1 MKVLKN
7 VFHLFPKI
15 SGMYTVNGTRLVER
29 GFWIF
34 GRVKVETYPLG
45 YIDLDLSNG
54 YVRALIFDANGEKIG
69 SILHDKNEILDVYV
83 FDNDS
88 NELIHA
94 TDKDHDR
101 IVKYFEDLLFRVVE
115 FSPLDTL
122 PS

>member
-15 SGMYTVNGTRLVER
+15 SGMYTANGTRLVER
-29 GFWIF
+29 GFWTF

-45 YIDLDLSNG
+45 YVDLDLSNG
-54 YVRALIFDANGEKIG
+54 YVRALIFGVNGEQIG

-83 FDNDS
+83 FDSDS

-94 TDKDHDR
+94 SGKEHDR
-101 IVKYFEDLLFRVVE
+101 VVKYFEDLLFRVVE

-122 PS
+122 SS